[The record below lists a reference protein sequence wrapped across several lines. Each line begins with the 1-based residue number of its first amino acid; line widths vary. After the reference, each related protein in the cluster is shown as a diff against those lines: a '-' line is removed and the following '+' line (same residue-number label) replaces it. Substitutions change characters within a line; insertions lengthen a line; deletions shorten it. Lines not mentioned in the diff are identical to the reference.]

1 MYNIAMIQQKKAELM
16 FGLGPAKRTLKD
28 LEWAI
33 TQANH
38 AQRYVPSLQR
48 PTSTSVD
55 SHMIFSIFGSL
66 AADASPFL
74 PYSVELA
81 DQRRKYGESMLRRAD
96 EHLTA
101 QREFEAE
108 AQARLEAARQK
119 RQEEKQRQ
127 EAVEVRPSS
136 SCLDILCND

>member
-1 MYNIAMIQQKKAELM
+1 
-16 FGLGPAKRTLKD
+16 
-28 LEWAI
+28 
-33 TQANH
+33 
-38 AQRYVPSLQR
+38 
-48 PTSTSVD
+48 
-55 SHMIFSIFGSL
+55 MIFSIFGSL
-66 AADASPFL
+66 AADTSPFL

-127 EAVEVRPSS
+127 EALEVRHSS
-136 SCLDILCND
+136 SLLDIVCND

>member
-1 MYNIAMIQQKKAELM
+1 MYNIAMIQQKTAELM

-33 TQANH
+33 AQANH
-38 AQRYVPSLQR
+38 AQRCVFPLF
-48 PTSTSVD
+48 TSSPLTDVL
-55 SHMIFSIFGSL
+55 FSIFGSL
-66 AADASPFL
+66 AADTSPFL
-74 PYSVELA
+74 PYSLEVA

-101 QREFEAE
+101 QKEFEAE

-119 RQEEKQRQ
+119 RLEEKQRQ
-127 EAVEVRPSS
+127 EALEVSFFFFSLVYRT
-136 SCLDILCND
+136 

>member
-1 MYNIAMIQQKKAELM
+1 MV
-16 FGLGPAKRTLKD
+16 F
-28 LEWAI
+28 
-33 TQANH
+33 
-38 AQRYVPSLQR
+38 
-48 PTSTSVD
+48 SV
-55 SHMIFSIFGSL
+55 FGSL
-66 AADASPFL
+66 AADTSPFL

-96 EHLTA
+96 EHLSA

-127 EAVEVRPSS
+127 EALEVCHLSS
-136 SCLDILCND
+136 LLDIVRND